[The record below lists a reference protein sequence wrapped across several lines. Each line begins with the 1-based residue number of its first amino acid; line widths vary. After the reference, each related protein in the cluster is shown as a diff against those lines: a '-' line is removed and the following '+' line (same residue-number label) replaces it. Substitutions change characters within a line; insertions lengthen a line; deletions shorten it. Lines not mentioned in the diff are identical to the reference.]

1 VLPGQPDSYRK
12 TQIESASPEVLI
24 LMLYDGALR
33 FLGQAEEGFTQNS
46 NEKINNNLVRV
57 QAILAE
63 LLTSLDKEKGGE
75 IAKNLERL
83 YIYFLGRLT
92 DANVKKELAPLTEIK
107 PMIEDLRNTWAE
119 AMKIAAKN
127 KQSQTPTPTSRL
139 NISA

>member
-1 VLPGQPDSYRK
+1 MLPAQPDSYRK
-12 TQIESASPEVLI
+12 TQIESAPPEVLI

-33 FLGQAEEGFTQNS
+33 FMGQAEEGFAQKN

-57 QAILAE
+57 QAIISE
-63 LLTSLDKEKGGE
+63 LLTSLDKEKGGD

-83 YIYFLGRLT
+83 YVYFLGRLT
-92 DANVKKELAPLTEIK
+92 DANVNKDLAPVLEVK

-119 AMKIAAKN
+119 AMKVAAKN
-127 KQSQTPTPTSRL
+127 KQSPTLTPTSRL